1 MDGEAAGKRKR
12 ATSRF
17 TRNTFLTGLLILIP
31 LVATY
36 LLVAFLFDLLSGAG
50 APIMKTLFGPLQQ
63 LESFWWLEPI
73 TPVANIVLAL
83 AIIFLLGLVGTNFIG
98 RRILDAVNTLILRL
112 PLISSIYSAVKQM
125 VETFQGPSGSLQRVV
140 LLQYPRKGMWVMGL
154 VATERDDTLGLSS
167 APQLLAVFVPTTP
180 NPTSGFLVMVPPEEV
195 VEVDYTVEEA
205 FKFIVSSGIVGQQF
219 VRKALV
225 STDIASV
232 PDLDGE
238 KEEGVRGRSL

>member
-1 MDGEAAGKRKR
+1 MDEGTAVKRKR

-17 TRNTFLTGLLILIP
+17 VRNTFLTGLLILIP

-50 APIMKTLFGPLQQ
+50 APIMRTLFGPLQQ

-98 RRILDAVNTLILRL
+98 RQILDAVNTLILRL
-112 PLISSIYSAVKQM
+112 PLVSSVYGAVKQM
-125 VETFQGPSGSLQRVV
+125 VETFQGPSGSFQRVV

-167 APQLLAVFVPTTP
+167 ASQLLSVFIPTTP

-205 FKFIVSSGIVGQQF
+205 FKFIVSSGIVGQPF
-219 VRKALV
+219 VQKAPLR
-225 STDIASV
+225 TDLASG

-238 KEEGVRGRSL
+238 KEEGVHI

>member
-1 MDGEAAGKRKR
+1 MDGGTAVKRKR

-17 TRNTFLTGLLILIP
+17 VRNTFLTGLLILIP

-50 APIMKTLFGPLQQ
+50 APIMRTLFGPLQQ
-63 LESFWWLEPI
+63 RESFWWLEPI

-98 RRILDAVNTLILRL
+98 RQILDGVNTLILRL
-112 PLISSIYSAVKQM
+112 PLVSSIYSAVKQM
-125 VETFQGPSGSLQRVV
+125 VETFQGPSGSFQRVV

-167 APQLLAVFVPTTP
+167 ASQLLSIFIPTTP

-205 FKFIVSSGIVGQQF
+205 FKFIVSSGIVGQHF
-219 VRKALV
+219 GRKAPV
-225 STDIASV
+225 RIDRESM
-232 PDLDGE
+232 PDVDGE
-238 KEEGVRGRSL
+238 EEGRVHRWTR

>member
-1 MDGEAAGKRKR
+1 MDGGTAGKRKR

-17 TRNTFLTGLLILIP
+17 VRNTFLTGLLILIP

-50 APIMKTLFGPLQQ
+50 APIMRTLFGPLQQ
-63 LESFWWLEPI
+63 IESFWWLEPI
-73 TPVANIVLAL
+73 TPMANTVLAL

-98 RRILDAVNTLILRL
+98 RQILDAVNTLILRL
-112 PLISSIYSAVKQM
+112 PLVSSIYSAVKQM
-125 VETFQGPSGSLQRVV
+125 VETFQGPSGSFQRVV
-140 LLQYPRKGMWVMGL
+140 LLQYPRKGTWMMGL

-167 APQLLAVFVPTTP
+167 APQVLAVFIPTTP

-205 FKFIVSSGIVGQQF
+205 FKFIVSSGIVGQSF
-219 VRKALV
+219 VQKEAT
-225 STDIASV
+225 SPEDV
-232 PDLDGE
+232 PAVEL
-238 KEEGVRGRSL
+238 